1 MTQLALAFVLR
12 HVLTPNTIFT
22 LIFRF
27 HNQKSNAFWKSQ
39 TTKNERK
46 KKKRW
51 SIFQNWKR
59 TETTI
64 SQVSEKA
71 AISIFQLPFWQP
83 TFFNLYITWYASK
96 SIDSYQSSNY
106 WPSIIRF
113 PNRSLLSERK
123 NFLHSCIILFVLAN
137 IIIEILD
144 GWC

>member
-1 MTQLALAFVLR
+1 MSWPRTLFS
-12 HVLTPNTIFT
+12 HLT
-22 LIFRF
+22 FRF
-27 HNQKSNAFWKSQ
+27 HNQKSNAFWKTQ
-39 TTKNERK
+39 TTKNEK
-46 KKKRW
+46 KKKKKTRW

-83 TFFNLYITWYASK
+83 TFLYHMICFQVG
-96 SIDSYQSSNY
+96 SYQSSNY

-144 GWC
+144 DWC